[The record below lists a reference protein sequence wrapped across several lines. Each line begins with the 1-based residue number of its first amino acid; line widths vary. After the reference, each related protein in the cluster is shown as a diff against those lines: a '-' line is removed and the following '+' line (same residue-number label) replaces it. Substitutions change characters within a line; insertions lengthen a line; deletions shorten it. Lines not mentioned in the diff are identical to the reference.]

1 LSFVE
6 QADAVKNQEA
16 QRVGDIAQMVAKC
29 QPSVPLPELVWE
41 LNLLYHEIE
50 ADHYDGIHDEIWQQE
65 LPVFRE
71 LVGRAGQG
79 LKGAPVSLLDYGCGT
94 GFACSQAVE
103 VLGPSSVHE
112 LVCVD
117 PSRSML
123 ERSRQRLSGLIPSAR
138 YISEVEAFRANQ
150 EWLGRFDILLTNS
163 VLHHIYEWSTV
174 LRELLRFLKPG
185 GHYLM
190 GHEPSSR
197 YYANPECQ
205 RQYNAF
211 LREHRWRRLLVPG
224 NWTRFVRRRLGM
236 EFDLLR
242 DTAAAAAR
250 AGLTVTPLP
259 ARVVGELVDY
269 HVPHPGGA
277 RATEGLNFEGIA
289 SDPKWGLAIEAVRTY
304 AFIGGLSERTLP
316 RKWRRVAERLSRQ
329 YPLDG
334 ACFSA
339 LWKKH
344 L

>member
-1 LSFVE
+1 MKS
-6 QADAVKNQEA
+6 QED
-16 QRVGDIAQMVAKC
+16 QRAGDIAHIVAQC
-29 QPSVPLPELVWE
+29 QPSVPLPELVRE

-50 ADHYDGIHDEIWQQE
+50 ADHYDRIHDEIWQQE
-65 LPVFRE
+65 LPIFRE
-71 LVGRAGQG
+71 LLGLAGQG
-79 LKGAPVSLLDYGCGT
+79 LKGSPVSLLDYGCGT
-94 GFACSQAVE
+94 SFASSQAVE
-103 VLGPSSVHE
+103 VLGPSSVQE

-117 PSRSML
+117 PSPSML
-123 ERSRQRLSGLIPSAR
+123 ERSRRRLSGLIASAR
-138 YISEVEAFRANQ
+138 YVAEVEAFRASQ

-163 VLHHIYEWSTV
+163 VLHHIYEWPAV

-190 GHEPSSR
+190 GHEPSYR

-205 RQYNAF
+205 RQYDAF
-211 LREHRWRRLLVPG
+211 LRERRWRRLLVPG
-224 NWTRFVRRRLGM
+224 NWTRFVRRRLGL

-259 ARVVGELVDY
+259 AQVVGELVDY

-277 RATEGLNFEGIA
+277 RSTKGLDFEEIA
-289 SDPKWGLAIEAVRTY
+289 SHRKWGLEIEAVRTY
-304 AFIGGLSERTLP
+304 AFIGGLSEGTLP
-316 RKWRRVAERLSRQ
+316 RKWRLVAERLSRQ

>member
-1 LSFVE
+1 VR
-6 QADAVKNQEA
+6 D
-16 QRVGDIAQMVAKC
+16 
-29 QPSVPLPELVWE
+29 

-50 ADHYDGIHDEIWQQE
+50 ADHYDRIHDEIWQQE
-65 LPVFRE
+65 LPIFRD
-71 LVGRAGQG
+71 LVSRAGRG
-79 LKGAPVSLLDYGCGT
+79 LKGAPVALLDYGCGT

-103 VLGPSSVHE
+103 VLGPSSISE

-117 PSRSML
+117 PSQSML
-123 ERSRQRLSGLIPSAR
+123 ARCRQRLSGLIPSAQ
-138 YISEVEAFRANQ
+138 YISAVEAFRANN

-163 VLHHIYEWSTV
+163 VLHHIYEWSTE
-174 LRELLRFLKPG
+174 LRELLRFLKCG

-197 YYANPECQ
+197 FYANSECQ
-205 RQYNAF
+205 RHYNAF
-211 LREHRWRRLLVPG
+211 LRERRWRRLLVLG
-224 NWTRFVRRRLGM
+224 NWTRFVRRKLGL

-242 DTAAAAAR
+242 DTAAAALR
-250 AGLTVTPLP
+250 AGLTVLPLP
-259 ARVVGELVDY
+259 AQVVGELVDY

-277 RATEGLNFEGIA
+277 RSTEGLDFEEIA
-289 SDPKWGLAIEAVRTY
+289 SDPKWGIEIEAVRTY

-316 RKWRRVAERLSRQ
+316 RKWRRVADRLSRQ

-344 L
+344 A